1 MRKKDQS
8 TEVRLVIMKQSYY
21 ELVSS
26 EAAHC
31 SSPSELLPP

>member
-8 TEVRLVIMKQSYY
+8 TEARRVIMKQSYY
-21 ELVSS
+21 EPVSS

-31 SSPSELLPP
+31 SSPLELLLP